1 MMGSLSR
8 HPSRKRKGDRSET
21 PERLGEVIGQLTGG
35 RPLAEGLI
43 LGELG
48 RRWTDVVGDRLAGVC
63 RPVAF
68 HGGILVVRASS
79 AAWATQ
85 LRFLSREVSRA
96 SNEVLEGDRV
106 KAVKVVVSTSQ
117 EARK

>member
-8 HPSRKRKGDRSET
+8 HPSRKRKADRSDT

-48 RRWTDVVGDRLAGVC
+48 RRWGEVVGDRLAGVC
-63 RPVAF
+63 RPAAF
-68 HGGILVVRASS
+68 HGGTLIVRASS
-79 AAWATQ
+79 AAWGTQ
-85 LRFLSREVSRA
+85 LRFLSAEVARTA
-96 SNEVLEGDRV
+96 NEVLGSDRV